1 MENRIEKYM
10 LYGIILFLLLGDLLL
25 FFHVLDEMFKWNDAI
40 IGGVLGFIGA
50 VLGGVITYIGVNK
63 TIQHRN
69 KEVFLETATEKLIIF
84 DKLLQDHQVYLN
96 RTSMIDARLN
106 DAKKNEII
114 KGILLEFHK
123 SIKDNTSN
131 FYKSMKY
138 EDVQVIM
145 IYQKFMARLIVK
157 NELNEEERADAIEKV
172 QSTFKRI
179 LDSKKKLESKY
190 YQYSKN

>member
-1 MENRIEKYM
+1 M